1 MNQVE
6 ENKSN
11 LSSNEELDDNVGYLV
26 YNETMIDHFMHPRN
40 VGEIENPDAMAV
52 VGDPT
57 CGDFIR
63 VYIKVRDGKIS
74 DFKFLTMGCPG
85 AISTSSIATE
95 LAMGKTLEEALKL
108 TDNDVI
114 EAAGGIPARK
124 AHCSLLAIR
133 GLHQAILN
141 YQSPL
146 RRPSQNVKEGRQEEN
161 TGPHGTK

>member
-1 MNQVE
+1 MSPVE
-6 ENKSN
+6 EDKE
-11 LSSNEELDDNVGYLV
+11 LSDEVGYLV
-26 YNETMIDHFMHPRN
+26 YNETLIDHFTHPRN

-63 VYIKVRDGKIS
+63 VYLTVKDRRIA

-85 AISTSSIATE
+85 AISTSSLATE
-95 LAMGKTLEEALKL
+95 LAIGKTLDEALQL

-114 EAAGGIPARK
+114 QAAGGIPARK

-133 GLHQAILN
+133 GLHQAIQNFCSSCLP
-141 YQSPL
+141 SP
-146 RRPSQNVKEGRQEEN
+146 PGRGEKGAKDN
-161 TGPHGTK
+161 LG